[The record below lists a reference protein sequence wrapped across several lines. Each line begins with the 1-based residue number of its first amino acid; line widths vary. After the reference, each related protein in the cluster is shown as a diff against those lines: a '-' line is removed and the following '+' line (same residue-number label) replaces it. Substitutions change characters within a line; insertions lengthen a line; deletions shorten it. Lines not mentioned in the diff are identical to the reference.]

1 MDQLFAR
8 AALAVCRSGA
18 GTIAELTAAGLP
30 AILVPL
36 PGAPSDHQTRNAQT
50 LERAGAAVLLP
61 DAECNPKALD
71 ALVSDL
77 LAQPAKLE
85 AMSAAARGLARPD
98 AAARVADLVEGH
110 ARG

>member
-1 MDQLFAR
+1 
-8 AALAVCRSGA
+8 
-18 GTIAELTAAGLP
+18 
-30 AILVPL
+30 
-36 PGAPSDHQTRNAQT
+36 
-50 LERAGAAVLLP
+50 VLLP